1 MKTDSDLDRQLRS
14 ILREELDREV
24 GPDPTWAESPA
35 ARRVAE
41 QERRARRRWPLRV
54 LAVAALLGAI
64 GGAAIAGGA
73 LDEPPDVSQLP
84 ANGWIAFTA
93 GPESDIWLV
102 ALDQPARRVIGT
114 DTDDVDQLCPA
125 FSLDGLSLA
134 YGRVEGQGTEYR
146 QAALVVADV
155 SADGRVSDRLTFD
168 MGDGLPP
175 PCPVWSPD
183 GDQLAFGVPRT
194 SPINPDRSGE
204 DSEVWVLRLADRDV
218 TILPNLLATDLE
230 WSPDGSRLAIV
241 GGVETASGEGV
252 IDGLQDGRIHL
263 YDPASGDV
271 RSLDSTLGAGSL
283 TWAPDSR
290 RIAYTT
296 GQSPRKLRLID
307 VDTGEQDVLASD
319 GGALHGIGPVWSP
332 DGRRIAYQRGSMS
345 SERTVVVLVTPG
357 DLADDGATSSEV
369 FIRPPQMTVQGS
381 EYSLYP
387 FWVAWS
393 PDGEY
398 LFYVAWGVTQGKPDF
413 LEPLMAAVPIDPE
426 MPSVVLALPERIDT
440 NDGYDDT
447 LLDTTYV
454 PIQTW
459 GRHLAD

>member
-1 MKTDSDLDRQLRS
+1 
-14 ILREELDREV
+14 
-24 GPDPTWAESPA
+24 
-35 ARRVAE
+35 
-41 QERRARRRWPLRV
+41 
-54 LAVAALLGAI
+54 
-64 GGAAIAGGA
+64 
-73 LDEPPDVSQLP
+73 
-84 ANGWIAFTA
+84 
-93 GPESDIWLV
+93 
-102 ALDQPARRVIGT
+102 
-114 DTDDVDQLCPA
+114 
-125 FSLDGLSLA
+125 
-134 YGRVEGQGTEYR
+134 
-146 QAALVVADV
+146 VVADV

-369 FIRPPQMTVQGS
+369 FIRPPQVTVQGS